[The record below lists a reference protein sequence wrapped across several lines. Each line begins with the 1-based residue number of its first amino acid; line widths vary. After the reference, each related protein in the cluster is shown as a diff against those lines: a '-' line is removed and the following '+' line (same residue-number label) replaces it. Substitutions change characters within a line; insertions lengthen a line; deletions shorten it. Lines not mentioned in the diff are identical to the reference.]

1 MTDERDPLEDAPD
14 PTADTPEAEPEDTAE
29 DGDSGQTDWET
40 RYKEAQKVIS
50 RQGTELSLLRRGDS
64 DEDESDEDAAD
75 EDDSDEAGDGAPDPY
90 LRRLESQSWSLAE
103 AQYGEEAVGA
113 YEAAYRILDRA
124 ETPAD
129 YIAAF
134 EAYHEI
140 RSGKTPAVDEKP
152 TDGKKRTRQDSVQPR
167 VDTNR
172 DGSPDS
178 DDKLAEARKSG
189 SLGDFTSA
197 AAARL
202 GFGSSKR

>member
-1 MTDERDPLEDAPD
+1 MANDQDPLEDAAD
-14 PTADTPEAEPEDTAE
+14 PTEDTPPDGTEETAE
-29 DGDSGQTDWET
+29 DGDSGQSDWEA
-40 RYKEAQKVIS
+40 RYKEAQKLIS
-50 RQGTELSLLRRGDS
+50 RQGTELSLLRRGDD
-64 DEDESDEDAAD
+64 DETSAEEA
-75 EDDSDEAGDGAPDPY
+75 EDDDAEDSAPEPY

-103 AQYGEEAVGA
+103 STYGEEAIDA
-113 YEAAYRILDRA
+113 YEAAYRVLAKA

-140 RSGKTPAVDEKP
+140 RSGKAPAAP
-152 TDGKKRTRQDSVQPR
+152 AAATDGKRSRQDAVQPR

-189 SLGDFTSA
+189 SLGSFASA
-197 AAARL
+197 ASAAL
-202 GFGSSKR
+202 GFGPSKR